1 MRHLIL
7 SLAIL
12 FSCFLVK
19 AQRKVGVVEQQI
31 TDSICSCMAKK
42 DLSVIKTKQEATNVF
57 LGCFSRQASLLV
69 PLSQERK
76 VEITDK
82 VAMRELGQDI
92 GKNLLNQNCQ
102 AFMTISMIMAKD
114 EIDKE
119 EDENKNGKTSGVLK
133 RIDTKDF
140 NYIVITDASGK
151 EKSFIWLRQFEG
163 ADKIAENVKLFVG
176 KKVSI
181 EWVEFE
187 AYMPSLKSYF
197 PLREIVKLK
206 AE

>member
-1 MRHLIL
+1 M
-7 SLAIL
+7 
-12 FSCFLVK
+12 
-19 AQRKVGVVEQQI
+19 AQRQVGAVEQKV
-31 TDSICSCMAKK
+31 TDSICACMAKK
-42 DLSVIKTKQEATNVF
+42 DLSTVKTKQEATNVF
-57 LGCFSRQASLLV
+57 LGCFSKQASLLV
-69 PLSQERK
+69 PLAQERK

-102 AFMTISMIMAKD
+102 SFMTVSMIMAKD

-119 EDENKNGKTSGVLK
+119 EENKNGKTEGILK

-140 NYIVITDASGK
+140 NYIVVTDASGK

-163 ADKIAENVKLFVG
+163 SDKFAENGKLSIG

-187 AYMPSLKSYF
+187 AYMPSVKSYF
-197 PLREIVKLK
+197 PLKEVVKLK
-206 AE
+206 VQ